1 MGNQFEFTVIARSRD
16 HGEAAIDAGI
26 REIQRIE
33 RLLTTFDDHSQTAVI
48 NRSAGLAPVSADME
62 VCQLINRSLKI
73 SALTQGAFDI
83 TYGSVDKRLWNFDR
97 EMKALPDLETAKKLV
112 HLVNFR
118 NVVVNLENSTVFL
131 KKEGMRIGFG
141 GIGKG
146 YAADRAKAVLLSLGI
161 LSGVVNAS
169 GDLLTW
175 GSQADGQPW
184 TIGLADPDRQK
195 GVFSSLKIS
204 NQAVATSGDYEKFVT
219 IDGKR
224 YAHTIDP
231 RTGLPVSGI
240 KSATI
245 ICPSAEL
252 ADAMAT
258 PVMVMGAKVGL
269 ELINQMKDIAC
280 VIIDDHDHIFTSR
293 NIRLH

>member
-1 MGNQFEFTVIARSRD
+1 MGNRFEFTVIADSHD
-16 HGEAAIDAGI
+16 QGEAAIDAAI

-33 RLLTTFDDHSQTAVI
+33 RLLTTFDDNSQTAAI
-48 NRSAGLAPVSADME
+48 NRSAGLAPVRVDME
-62 VCQLINRSLKI
+62 VCQLVYRSLKI

-97 EMKALPDLETAKKLV
+97 DMKALPDPATAKKMV

-118 NVVVNLENSTVFL
+118 NVAVDLANSTVFL
-131 KKEGMRIGFG
+131 KETGMRIGFG

-146 YAADRAKAVLLSLGI
+146 YAADRAKMVLSELGI
-161 LSGVVNAS
+161 VSGVVNAA

-184 TIGLADPDRQK
+184 TIGLADPEREK
-195 GVFSSLKIS
+195 GIFSSLVIS
-204 NQAVATSGDYEKFVT
+204 NQAVATSGDYEKFVI

-240 KSATI
+240 KSVTI

-258 PVMVMGAKVGL
+258 PVMVMGTRVGL
-269 ELINQMKDIAC
+269 DLIDQMKGIGC
-280 VIIDDHDHIFTSR
+280 VIIDEHDRIFTSR
-293 NIRLH
+293 NIRPL